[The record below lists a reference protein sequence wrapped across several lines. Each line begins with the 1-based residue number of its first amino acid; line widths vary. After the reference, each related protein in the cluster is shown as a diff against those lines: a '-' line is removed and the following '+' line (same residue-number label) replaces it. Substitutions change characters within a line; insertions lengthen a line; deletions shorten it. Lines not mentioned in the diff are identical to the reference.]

1 MLEAILAGVV
11 VLFGL
16 VVFPRLYLQAIQ
28 LIREALATEVD
39 YRAPTT
45 DEAKLVRALDADTR
59 RQSAL
64 IALGFRLV
72 GDVVLVIKASGRV
85 HVVVRVLISDD
96 NKTTAYI
103 AAAYRQ
109 GITMFESFT
118 DTQELV
124 TAHARADNYIETGP
138 TSQRQFV
145 SSSTPI
151 ADAYRKHLVLAAG
164 ATVTFATLDELV
176 AVMRA
181 SHARLVAWRETQPP
195 DTLLDQDLRKML
207 GGWYRIYGR
216 WIAKRI
222 QTLPRATIH
231 G

>member
-109 GITMFESFT
+109 GITMFESFP

-124 TAHARADNYIETGP
+124 TAHARADN
-138 TSQRQFV
+138 
-145 SSSTPI
+145 
-151 ADAYRKHLVLAAG
+151 
-164 ATVTFATLDELV
+164 
-176 AVMRA
+176 
-181 SHARLVAWRETQPP
+181 
-195 DTLLDQDLRKML
+195 
-207 GGWYRIYGR
+207 
-216 WIAKRI
+216 
-222 QTLPRATIH
+222 
-231 G
+231 

>member
-1 MLEAILAGVV
+1 MIEAIFASVF
-11 VLFGL
+11 VLLGL
-16 VVFPRLYLQAIQ
+16 VVFPRLYLHAIQ
-28 LIREALATEVD
+28 QTREALTAEVD
-39 YRAPTT
+39 YRAPTSDDAT
-45 DEAKLVRALDADTR
+45 LVRALDADTR

-64 IALGFRLV
+64 IELGFRLV

-85 HVVVRVLISDD
+85 HVVVRVFISDD
-96 NKTTAYI
+96 NKTTGYI

-118 DTQELV
+118 DTLELV
-124 TAHARADNYIETGP
+124 TAHARADSFIETGP
-138 TSQRQFV
+138 TAQRQFV

-151 ADAYRKHLVLAAG
+151 ADAYRKHLAFAAG

-176 AVMRA
+176 AVMRQA
-181 SHARLVAWRETQPP
+181 HARLVAWRATQPA
-195 DTLLDQDLRKML
+195 DTLLDRDLRKML
-207 GGWYRIYGR
+207 GGWYRVYGR

-231 G
+231 R